1 MIAWSTRA
9 TLLTAS
15 AALCLAASGCGGAPD
30 ATSTPS
36 GYASSGPES
45 ADESPTPTP
54 TASPSATA
62 PTTDIEVDMAPARVV
77 AIALATGNFSDVDI
91 DQYLTGEAVNRADE
105 IIASGAD
112 ANASSIARFGTVHH
126 ATTLNSFEKAEYSRE
141 NGRTMLTVITFG
153 WDAPP
158 DSSDLPEFTGASM
171 VPGSPG
177 TLAWYMTIDDTGLI
191 DGIWTESEVGDYD

>member
-1 MIAWSTRA
+1 VGVAVAAVAGDGFFLRA
-9 TLLTAS
+9 EDARGERVGAVFERGQGRFELGGDGQRAFG
-15 AALCLAASGCGGAPD
+15 ALF
-30 ATSTPS
+30 
-36 GYASSGPES
+36 
-45 ADESPTPTP
+45 
-54 TASPSATA
+54 
-62 PTTDIEVDMAPARVV
+62 VV

-126 ATTLNSFEKAEYSRE
+126 ATTLNSFEKAEYSWE